1 MRYEVPQF
9 IEVEQ
14 KVIGPFTWKQFVYLA
29 GGAGALLITFLLLPF
44 LLFVLLGV
52 PVAALAVLLAFQKVN
67 NRPFEILLEAAFN
80 YMVKAR
86 FYLWN
91 IEEARKYTIIGND
104 TKAVE
109 KEEAPQELAPRKEG
123 GISSLETKLMEA
135 ETGTI

>member
-52 PVAALAVLLAFQKVN
+52 PGAALAVLLAFQKVN

-91 IEEARKYTIIGND
+91 IEEARKYTIVGSD
-104 TKAVE
+104 TKVAQ
-109 KEEAPQELAPRKEG
+109 KEESPQETAPRQEG
-123 GISSLETKLMEA
+123 GIANLETKLMEA